1 MVRQYWR
8 MTQTRAG
15 RAGYHHGDLPNA
27 LADAATELARGGGPE
42 AVVLRE
48 AARRVGVS
56 AAAAYRHYMSH
67 GELLQAVKQRAIE
80 ALADALSAGLAS
92 GQPLASPKAEALRRF
107 RNLGLAYVG
116 FARANPGL
124 FHTAFCRSDAGAGA
138 GADAGAGAGAG
149 AGPGPAP
156 ASSSAEVHARIAETR
171 PYQIL
176 AQSLDD
182 LVAVGMLEESRR
194 AAAPIAFWSAVHGL
208 ATLLV
213 DGPLAALTEAE
224 QDWAADRTLD
234 ILVEGIERHPA

>member
-1 MVRQYWR
+1 

-27 LADAATELARGGGPE
+27 LAEAATDLARSGGPE

-56 AAAAYRHYMSH
+56 AAAAYRHFVGH

-80 ALADALSAGLAS
+80 ALADALAEGLAS
-92 GQPLASPKAEALRRF
+92 GEPLASPTAEALRRF

-124 FHTAFCRSDAGAGA
+124 FHTAFCRPDAGTARA
-138 GADAGAGAGAG
+138 VPDR
-149 AGPGPAP
+149 
-156 ASSSAEVHARIAETR
+156 SAEVAARITGSR
-171 PYQIL
+171 PYRIL
-176 AQSLDD
+176 AESLDE
-182 LVAVGMLEESRR
+182 LVAAGLLDESRR
-194 AAAPIAFWSAVHGL
+194 PAAPIAFWSSVHGL

-213 DGPLAALTEAE
+213 DGPLAELTDAE

-234 ILVEGIERHPA
+234 ILIEGIEKHSA

>member
-1 MVRQYWR
+1 

-27 LADAATELARGGGPE
+27 LADAATDLARSGGPE

-56 AAAAYRHYMSH
+56 AAAAYRHFVGH

-80 ALADALSAGLAS
+80 ALADAMAEGLAS
-92 GQPLASPKAEALRRF
+92 GEPVPGPRAEALRRF

-124 FHTAFCRSDAGAGA
+124 FHMAFYRADPATGQAGQ
-138 GADAGAGAGAG
+138 
-149 AGPGPAP
+149 AGPAEVT
-156 ASSSAEVHARIAETR
+156 SAEVTARIAETR

-176 AQSLDD
+176 AQSLDE
-182 LVAVGMLEESRR
+182 LVAAGLLHESRR
-194 AAAPIAFWSAVHGL
+194 PAAPIAFWSAVHGL

-213 DGPLAALTEAE
+213 DGPLTALADAE

-234 ILVEGIERHPA
+234 ILVAGIQRHPA